1 MAKRVVLVGHCGAD
15 TAYLRIAVNGALK
28 GASVVGVD
36 DEASLNQQIAEGA
49 DLLLLNRQLDWGFKT
64 DEGVELIRA
73 LRAEHPNLRMM
84 LVSNYEDAQE
94 AALQAGALPGFG
106 KRDIGSP
113 KVAEILRAALG

>member
-1 MAKRVVLVGHCGAD
+1 M
-15 TAYLRIAVNGALK
+15 NGALK